1 MKKVLLI
8 AALIGSV
15 NGEEISLASWD
26 DIVNNSSRTG
36 SLSEIVNG
44 ETFTYNN
51 VYTLNSGFNY
61 RLTNSGNINIA
72 DNVKLIIPEGVTLT
86 KTGKDIRARSENIV
100 ITIEI
105 NGTFNNNST
114 AWIAAYNSGSKIN
127 FTGSGDFI
135 SLKGSQ
141 IYAQG
146 DDTKINFSM
155 SGTFMNEGEVHP
167 YGLNSSVVFSG
178 TGTILNKVNICT
190 EGSSPNIVFSNT
202 KLILQDEE
210 DARKNRMLSLNEN
223 SSIIGAGIIDM
234 SDLINSDLEDIDIP
248 ASVFNSSN
256 PFTGTIKLP
265 YNTKCKNF
273 DLRNATSATILVPVL
288 ILEGMVLDGNK
299 ITKGTTTNKLSSEEF
314 SQLNIKLPNAYDSFD
329 IYEVH
334 LTIPFTM
341 PNIIKSEY
349 NAAGYYIVT
358 DELDDAKYEI
368 QEGED
373 VVVNFSI
380 KGETPLDLRG
390 KGKITFKGDNS
401 EYSMPQNP
409 MIRFEGEKAVFPRD
423 AVYERMEL
431 AGGAVIPEGI
441 MIVAK
446 NPQDLSN
453 VTVKGSLII

>member
-36 SLSEIVNG
+36 SLNEIVNG
-44 ETFTYNN
+44 ESFTYNN
-51 VYTLNSGFNY
+51 VYTLKSGFNY

-100 ITIEI
+100 IGIEI

-146 DDTKINFSM
+146 VDTKINFAM
-155 SGTFMNEGEVHP
+155 SGTFMNEGEIHP
-167 YGLNSSVVFSG
+167 YGTNSSIVLSG
-178 TGTILNKVNICT
+178 PGTIINKGNICT
-190 EGSSPNIVFSNT
+190 KESEVNIVFSDVTLVLRKGVN
-202 KLILQDEE
+202 I
-210 DARKNRMLSLNEN
+210 DAMFSLNEN
-223 SSIIGAGIIDM
+223 SSIIGSGTIDM
-234 SDLINSDLEDIDIP
+234 SDLINSDLEGIDIP
-248 ASVFNSSN
+248 SSVFNSDT

-273 DLRNATSATILVPVL
+273 DLTNATSATILVPVL

-299 ITKGTTTNKLSSEEF
+299 IAKGTKVNKLASEEF
-314 SQLNIKLPNAYDSFD
+314 SKLNIKLPNDYDSFD
-329 IYEVH
+329 TYDVH
-334 LTIPFTM
+334 LNIPFTI

-349 NAAGYYIVT
+349 NVAGNYVVT
-358 DELDDAKYEI
+358 DELDDSLYEI
-368 QEGED
+368 PEGEED
-373 VVVNFSI
+373 VVNFSI
-380 KGETPLDLRG
+380 KGETSLDLRG

-401 EYSMPQNP
+401 EYSMSQNP
-409 MIRFEGEKAVFPRD
+409 IIRFEGEKAVFPRD